1 MVDYKL
7 VIVDKLEKERW
18 GKIMY
23 CDIKVISFFCYEF
36 DCYWKKKKLMKYLF
50 YNEGNLEGVKIEV
63 WGIVFSLNKIVIVF
77 NLFFLSV

>member
-23 CDIKVISFFCYEF
+23 CDIKVISCFC
-36 DCYWKKKKLMKYLF
+36 
-50 YNEGNLEGVKIEV
+50 
-63 WGIVFSLNKIVIVF
+63 
-77 NLFFLSV
+77 

>member
-18 GKIMY
+18 GENYVLWYKSN
-23 CDIKVISFFCYEF
+23 KFFLLWIWF
-36 DCYWKKKKLMKYLF
+36 LLKKEEMLMKYLF

-63 WGIVFSLNKIVIVF
+63 
-77 NLFFLSV
+77 

>member
-1 MVDYKL
+1 MGKNYVLWYKSNKFFL
-7 VIVDKLEKERW
+7 LWIWLLLKKEE
-18 GKIMY
+18 M
-23 CDIKVISFFCYEF
+23 
-36 DCYWKKKKLMKYLF
+36 LMKYLF

>member
-1 MVDYKL
+1 MNL
-7 VIVDKLEKERW
+7 IFIEKEE
-18 GKIMY
+18 M
-23 CDIKVISFFCYEF
+23 
-36 DCYWKKKKLMKYLF
+36 LMKYLF

>member
-1 MVDYKL
+1 MGENYVLWYKSNKFFL
-7 VIVDKLEKERW
+7 LWIWFLLKKEE
-18 GKIMY
+18 M
-23 CDIKVISFFCYEF
+23 
-36 DCYWKKKKLMKYLF
+36 LMKYLF

>member
-1 MVDYKL
+1 MGKNYVLWYKSNKFFL
-7 VIVDKLEKERW
+7 LWIWFLLKKEE
-18 GKIMY
+18 M
-23 CDIKVISFFCYEF
+23 
-36 DCYWKKKKLMKYLF
+36 LMKYLF